1 MTSLTSSTTTTQLE
15 LCRGAL
21 NVANLGFVACLGVMV
36 PAAGFTLILMVIL
49 ICCAGICIC
58 WRKKTKRKVAQS
70 VAQTEMDHT
79 SDRSNAQVVRLKRRK
94 VHQYEDVENPRPDE
108 HTEEP
113 VSDRERT
120 HTDGDKMVDDEYS
133 ELEHQAE
140 TNALQKINLEG
151 DQGEPHMYEMVLA
164 VSQDKDKTAVNTKQQ
179 LQIESLQYYEDV
191 CDNKLPK
198 QPQSSFD
205 SFSTSCSS
213 QNQYNVLDHSLVT
226 NPGQKATIKAIT
238 SEDSMEDHR
247 YSRTHAHTLTLMGN
261 SVEETSQDNQ
271 YENLGSRVVKSAQR
285 QNTLANES
293 SGSCTCEYHVL
304 EEAVSNGTT
313 IPTTSNQPE
322 QTPPI
327 PKHKSN
333 TTVPAYGVLNYN
345 DSSQQNIKIQDQPLH
360 QSIIEESKERVF
372 DDPQYNILPTAPKVL
387 EDEAEHRRE
396 ATQIQ
401 TFPFDEL
408 TDVHEVWIHND

>member
-1 MTSLTSSTTTTQLE
+1 M
-15 LCRGAL
+15 
-21 NVANLGFVACLGVMV
+21 
-36 PAAGFTLILMVIL
+36 
-49 ICCAGICIC
+49 
-58 WRKKTKRKVAQS
+58 QS

-79 SDRSNAQVVRLKRRK
+79 SDRSNAQVVGLKRRK

-113 VSDRERT
+113 VSDHERT
-120 HTDGDKMVDDEYS
+120 LDHEYS
-133 ELEHQAE
+133 ELEHQE
-140 TNALQKINLEG
+140 KTNALQKINLEG

-164 VSQDKDKTAVNTKQQ
+164 VGQDKDKTAVNTKQQ
-179 LQIESLQYYEDV
+179 LQIESSQYYEDV
-191 CDNKLPK
+191 CDNKLSQ

-205 SFSTSCSS
+205 SFSTSRSS
-213 QNQYNVLDHSLVT
+213 QNQYNVLDHSLVSI
-226 NPGQKATIKAIT
+226 ADTIKAVT
-238 SEDSMEDHR
+238 SEGSTEDHC

-271 YENLGSRVVKSAQR
+271 YENLSSRVVKSAQR

-293 SGSCTCEYHVL
+293 SDSCEYHVL
-304 EEAVSNGTT
+304 EEAVSSGTT
-313 IPTTSNQPE
+313 FPTTFNQSE

-327 PKHKSN
+327 PKHKS
-333 TTVPAYGVLNYN
+333 VPAYGVLNYN